1 MSQPQATATN
11 DIAYC
16 RSDFPA
22 LQQEVNGS
30 PLVYLDSAAS
40 AQQPVAVVEAVAR
53 YHREDH
59 ANVHRGVH
67 TLSHRATELYE
78 GARDKLVNFINAA
91 SRTEIVHTSGT
102 TESINLVAQS
112 YCRPMLQA
120 GDQVL
125 ITWLEHHS
133 NIVPWQLVCEQTGA
147 ELIVAPINDRGEID
161 RDELREL
168 MTERVKLLGIGHV
181 SNALG
186 TINPLHEI
194 ISEAKQQ
201 GITVLV
207 DGAQAVPHM
216 QVDVQA
222 LGCDFYAF
230 SSHKMIGPT
239 GAGVLWGREA
249 LLEAMP
255 PYKGG
260 GDMILEVS
268 FEHTVFNEL
277 PYKFE
282 AGTPNISGTIG
293 LGAAVD
299 YLQSVGMDNIYEH
312 ESALHSYMVS
322 KLEAVD
328 GLRLIGTAKDQA
340 SVQSFMLNDIHPHDL
355 GTILDHQGVAV
366 RTGHHCAMPV
376 MQRFGLA
383 GTTRASLGLY
393 NNTSD
398 VDQLVAALEK
408 ARQVFA

>member
-1 MSQPQATATN
+1 MSQPQATETN

-22 LQQEVNGS
+22 LHQEVNGS

-40 AQQPVAVVEAVAR
+40 AQQPAAVIDAVAR

-91 SRTEIVHTSGT
+91 SRSEIIHTSGT

-147 ELIVAPINDRGEID
+147 ELIVAPINDRGEVD
-161 RDELREL
+161 RDELRAL
-168 MTERVKLLGIGHV
+168 MTDRVKLLGIGHV

-299 YLQSVGMDNIYEH
+299 YLQSVGMQNIFEH
-312 ESALHSYMVS
+312 EKALHGYMVS
-322 KLEAVD
+322 KLQQVD
-328 GLRLIGTAKDQA
+328 GLHLIGTARDQA
-340 SVQSFMLNDIHPHDL
+340 CVQSFRLNDIHPHDL

-376 MQRFGLA
+376 MQRFGLP

-393 NNTSD
+393 NNTGD
-398 VDQLVAALEK
+398 IDQLIVALEK

>member
-1 MSQPQATATN
+1 MSQPQATETN

-22 LQQEVNGS
+22 LHQEVNGS

-40 AQQPVAVVEAVAR
+40 AQQPDAVIDAVAR

-91 SRTEIVHTSGT
+91 SRAEIVHTSGT

-112 YCRPMLQA
+112 YCRPILQA

-147 ELIVAPINDRGEID
+147 ELIVAPINDRGEVD
-161 RDELREL
+161 RDELRAL

-186 TINPLHEI
+186 TINPLQEI
-194 ISEAKQQ
+194 IAEAKQQ

-216 QVDVQA
+216 TVDVQA

-249 LLEAMP
+249 LLEVMP

-299 YLQSVGMDNIYEH
+299 YLQSVGMQNIFEH
-312 ESALHSYMVS
+312 EKHLHSYMVS
-322 KLEAVD
+322 KLQQVD
-328 GLRLIGTAKDQA
+328 GLHLIGTARDQA
-340 SVQSFMLNDIHPHDL
+340 CVQSFRLNDIHPHDL

-376 MQRFGLA
+376 MQRFGLP

-393 NNTSD
+393 NNTDD
-398 VDQLVAALEK
+398 VDQLIVALEK

>member
-1 MSQPQATATN
+1 
-11 DIAYC
+11 
-16 RSDFPA
+16 
-22 LQQEVNGS
+22 
-30 PLVYLDSAAS
+30 
-40 AQQPVAVVEAVAR
+40 
-53 YHREDH
+53 
-59 ANVHRGVH
+59 VHRGVH

-78 GARDKLVNFINAA
+78 GARDKLRDFVNAA
-91 SRTEIVHTSGT
+91 SRAEIVLTSGT

-112 YCRPMLQA
+112 YCRSLLQP

-125 ITWLEHHS
+125 ISWLEHHS

-147 ELIVAPINDRGEID
+147 ELIVAPINDRGEIELD
-161 RDELREL
+161 QLRDL
-168 MTERVKLLGIGHV
+168 MTDRVKLLGIGHV

-194 ISEAKQQ
+194 IAEAKTL

-207 DGAQAVPHM
+207 DGAQGVPHM
-216 QVDVQA
+216 TIDVQA

-230 SSHKMIGPT
+230 SGHKMFGPT
-239 GAGVLWGREA
+239 GTGVLWGRES
-249 LLEAMP
+249 LLEEMP

-268 FEHTVFNEL
+268 FDHTVFNEL

-282 AGTPNISGTIG
+282 AGTPNIAGTIG
-293 LGAAVD
+293 FGAAVD
-299 YLQSVGMDNIYEH
+299 YLQTVGLDNIYEH
-312 ESALHSYMVS
+312 EKSLHRYMTQE
-322 KLEAVD
+322 LANVD
-328 GLRLIGTAKDQA
+328 GIRLIGTAANQA
-340 SVQSFMLNDIHPHDL
+340 SVQSFLLNDIHPHDL

-376 MQRFGLA
+376 MQRFGLP

-393 NNTSD
+393 NNSND
-398 VDQLVAALEK
+398 VDRLISALEK

>member
-22 LQQEVNGS
+22 LYQDVNGS

-40 AQQPVAVVEAVAR
+40 AQQPAAVIDAVAR

-78 GARDKLVNFINAA
+78 GARDKLVSFINAA
-91 SRTEIVHTSGT
+91 SRAEIVHTSGT

-147 ELIVAPINDRGEID
+147 ELIVAPINDHGEVD
-161 RDELREL
+161 RDELRAL

-194 ISEAKQQ
+194 IAEAKQQ

-216 QVDVQA
+216 TVDVQA

-299 YLQSVGMDNIYEH
+299 YLQSVGMQNIFEH
-312 ESALHSYMVS
+312 EKALHSYMLG
-322 KLEAVD
+322 KLQEVD
-328 GLRLIGTAKDQA
+328 GLHLIGTPGDQA
-340 SVQSFMLNDIHPHDL
+340 SVQSFRLNDIHPHDL

-376 MQRFGLA
+376 MQRFGLP

-393 NNTSD
+393 NNSD
-398 VDQLVAALEK
+398 DIDQLIVALEK

>member
-22 LQQEVNGS
+22 LYQDVNGS

-40 AQQPVAVVEAVAR
+40 AQQPAAVIDAVAR

-78 GARDKLVNFINAA
+78 GARDKLVSFINAA
-91 SRTEIVHTSGT
+91 SRAEIVHTSGT

-147 ELIVAPINDRGEID
+147 ELIVAPINDHGEVD
-161 RDELREL
+161 RDELRAL

-194 ISEAKQQ
+194 IAEAKQQ

-216 QVDVQA
+216 TVDVQA

-299 YLQSVGMDNIYEH
+299 YLQSVGMQNIFEH
-312 ESALHSYMVS
+312 EKALHSYMLG
-322 KLEAVD
+322 KLQEVD
-328 GLRLIGTAKDQA
+328 GLHLIGTPSDQA
-340 SVQSFMLNDIHPHDL
+340 SVQSFRLNDIHPHDL

-376 MQRFGLA
+376 MQRFGLP

-393 NNTSD
+393 NNSD
-398 VDQLVAALEK
+398 DIDQLIVALEK